1 MDCRVKPGND
11 KCVGAKLVRIDI
23 KKLPAGEAGSGE
35 FWGTDMTGLGQ
46 SVSDH

>member
-11 KCVGAKLVRIDI
+11 EGEESLPRQ